1 MELAIVGLAR
11 SGKTTVFDALTR
23 GHARTGAFSGESEL
37 HVGAVKVPDERLD
50 KLGTLFKPKKVT
62 HADIQFVDVPGALTW
77 RGAGRG
83 EGPGAQ
89 VQAAL
94 DRADALVHVVRAFQ
108 NEAVP
113 HPEGAIDPARD
124 IDAFNLELVFAD
136 LTIVERRLERLDT
149 VVRSARA
156 GEREAGEK
164 ELVLLRRVK
173 EGFEQE
179 KPLYAQGLSAEDV
192 RSLGNYNLLSA
203 KPLLTVL
210 NVGEEDVP
218 RIEEIEAEQ
227 RRQLGA
233 QAKVAA
239 LCGKLEMELNDLSEE
254 DAAEFR
260 ADLGLGEPAAGRISR
275 VAFDLLGLVS
285 FFTVGEDECRAWAV
299 PRGTPAV
306 KAAGRVH
313 TDMEKGFI
321 RGEVIRWDELLEVG
335 SLAEARKRG
344 VLRGE
349 GKTYEVQDGD
359 VFHVL
364 FNV

>member
-11 SGKTTVFDALTR
+11 SGKTTVFNALT
-23 GHARTGAFSGESEL
+23 HAHAPTGTYAGEAEL
-37 HVGAVKVPDERLD
+37 HIGAVKVPDERLD
-50 KLGTLFKPKKVT
+50 RMAALFRPKKVT
-62 HADIQFVDVPGALTW
+62 HVDIQFVDTPGGLTW

-83 EGPGAQ
+83 EGPTPQ
-89 VQAAL
+89 VQAVL

-108 NEAVP
+108 NDAVP
-113 HPEGAIDPARD
+113 HPEGAVDPARD

-136 LTIVERRLERLDT
+136 LGIVERRLERLDT

-156 GEREAGEK
+156 GERDAGEK
-164 ELVLLRRVK
+164 EIALLRRVK

-179 KPLYAQGLSAEDV
+179 KPLHAQGLSSDEV
-192 RSLGNYNLLSA
+192 RALGNYNLLSA
-203 KPLLTVL
+203 KPLLTLL
-210 NVGEEDVP
+210 NVGEEDVS
-218 RIEEIEAEQ
+218 RQEEMEAEQ
-227 RRQLGA
+227 RQ
-233 QAKVAA
+233 QAGGQVAVA
-239 LCGKLEMELNDLSEE
+239 SLCGKLEMELNDLSGEE
-254 DAAEFR
+254 AAEFR

-275 VAFDLLGLVS
+275 LAFDLLGLVS

-299 PRGTPAV
+299 AKNTPAV

-359 VFHVL
+359 IFHVL

>member
-11 SGKTTVFDALTR
+11 SGKTTVFNALT
-23 GHARTGAFSGESEL
+23 HAHAPTGTYAGEAEL
-37 HVGAVKVPDERLD
+37 HVGAVKMPDERLD
-50 KLGTLFKPKKVT
+50 KLGTLFRPKKVT
-62 HADIQFVDVPGALTW
+62 HVDIQFVDIPGGLTW

-83 EGPGAQ
+83 EGPAPP

-94 DRADALVHVVRAFQ
+94 DRADALVHVVRGFQ
-108 NEAVP
+108 NDAVP
-113 HPEGAIDPARD
+113 PPEGSVDPARD

-136 LTIVERRLERLDT
+136 LTIVERRLERLDIA
-149 VVRSARA
+149 VRSARA

-164 ELVLLRRVK
+164 EVALLRRVK

-179 KPLYAQGLSAEDV
+179 KPLYAQGLSTEEI

-203 KPLLTVL
+203 KPLLTLL
-210 NVGEEDVP
+210 NIGEEDVS
-218 RIEEIEAEQ
+218 RQDEIEAEYRGQ
-227 RRQLGA
+227 VGPQTE
-233 QAKVAA
+233 VAA

-254 DAAEFR
+254 EAAEFR
-260 ADLGLGEPAAGRISR
+260 ADLGAGEPAADRISR
-275 VAFDLLGLVS
+275 LAFELLGLVS
-285 FFTVGEDECRAWAV
+285 FFTVGEDECRAWAI
-299 PRGTPAV
+299 PKNTPAV

-313 TDMEKGFI
+313 SDMEKGFI
-321 RGEVIRWDELLEVG
+321 RGEVIRWDELLATG

-349 GKTYEVQDGD
+349 GKTYVVQDGD
-359 VFHVL
+359 VFHIL